1 MVTPRIN
8 VVAPAKVNLCL
19 EVLGLREDGYHEVR
33 TVLQAID
40 LLDRLEFSL
49 DVSGE
54 GFIMEMDPEVPG
66 VPVGEGNLCQ
76 SAFQRF
82 REVAG
87 EGIAGAGGLH
97 LRLCKRIPAAAGLGG
112 GSSDAAATLLA
123 LNELSGGRLARDE
136 LADIAA
142 GLGSDVPFF
151 LTGGTAFAE
160 GRGERVRPVEAAVP
174 LQVVLAKP
182 RGALSAREVY
192 EAFDREGGPDGGG
205 TGALDLGPAGAWRD
219 ALLEGLVAPIE
230 NLMGNS
236 LEQAVIALVPA
247 VSRLI
252 SAAQELGVRAMV
264 SGSGPTVFALVAGS
278 DEAEKV
284 ARAFEPQA
292 QETFI
297 TRFRPRGCEIVA

>member
-19 EVLGLREDGYHEVR
+19 EVLGLRDDGFHAVR
-33 TVLQAID
+33 TVLQAIEV
-40 LLDRLEFSL
+40 LDRLEFRL
-49 DVSGE
+49 DPSAE
-54 GFIMEMDPEVPG
+54 GFTMEMDPEVPG
-66 VPVGEGNLCQ
+66 VPVGEGNLCH

-87 EGIAGAGGLH
+87 ESIAGSGGLH

-123 LNELSGGRLARDE
+123 VNAMSGGPLARDE
-136 LADIAA
+136 LAEIAA
-142 GLGSDVPFF
+142 GLGSDVAFF

-160 GRGERVRPVEAAVP
+160 GRGELVKPMEAGV
-174 LQVVLAKP
+174 LLWVVLAKP
-182 RGALSAREVY
+182 RDELSAREVY
-192 EAFDREGGPDGGG
+192 EAFDRRR
-205 TGALDLGPAGAWRD
+205 GAEAGRTPAIDCGSASALRD
-219 ALLEGLVAPIE
+219 ALLEGKVAPVE

-236 LEQAVIALVPA
+236 LERVVIDLVPA

-252 SAAQELGVRAMV
+252 SAARELGVRAMV
-264 SGSGPTVFALVAGS
+264 SGSGPTVFALAAS
-278 DEAEKV
+278 AAKAEQV

-292 QETFI
+292 LETYV
-297 TRFRPRGCEIVA
+297 TRFRPRGCEVVA